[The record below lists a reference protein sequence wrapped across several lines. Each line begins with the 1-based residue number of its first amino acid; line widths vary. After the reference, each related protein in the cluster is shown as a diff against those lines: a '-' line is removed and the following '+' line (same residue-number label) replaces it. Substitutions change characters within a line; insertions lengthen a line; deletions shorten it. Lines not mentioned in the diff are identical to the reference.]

1 MEAGSI
7 VGIAMIAVGIAV
19 MLCSFWFLSLK
30 KMTADF
36 AVVWEII
43 GVVLIIVG
51 TVSRL
56 SEWQLEFQGIAEP
69 IAIGIG
75 LAGLFVGYQFSL
87 LISRLMMRNQEL
99 AIDLS
104 MLLQEKRRDDR
115 KPGKDL
121 LIILPVRN
129 EEKNIRK
136 VLDRL
141 SQPEIQTI
149 ADVLCINDAST
160 DASGRIIDSYPCMQI
175 RNLYGLGYGSA
186 LQLGYKYAAR
196 HDYQY
201 VIQMDA
207 DGQHDACNIPI
218 ILQRLKSREPDG
230 RYPDIVLASRF
241 MEGSSAFNVSIFK
254 KIAYAWFRF
263 LIRIITGRRI
273 PDPTTGLQGLS
284 RRAFRYY
291 SGEHHFDPR
300 YPDANMVI
308 QMLLLGFNVV
318 AIPAVMHAR
327 TDGQSMHKGWRA
339 VWYMCWM
346 FVDIPAIVLRIKL
359 HKLDPAEDLEDVED
373 VQEENKIS
381 GRGLPGRR

>member
-1 MEAGSI
+1 MGIIMEAGSI

-207 DGQHDACNIPI
+207 DGQHDPCNILPI
-218 ILQRLKSREPDG
+218 YEKLRKKNAGGETPDL
-230 RYPDIVLASRF
+230 VLASRF
-241 MEGSSAFNVSIFK
+241 MDGSSEFRVSVWKKFAFGL
-254 KIAYAWFRF
+254 FRMM
-263 LIRIITGRRI
+263 ICIVTGRRI
-273 PDPTTGLQGLS
+273 ADPTTGLQGLG
-284 RRAFRYY
+284 RRAFTYY
-291 SGEHHFDPR
+291 SGYDHFDHQ
-300 YPDANMVI
+300 YPDANMVL
-308 QMLLLGFNVV
+308 QMLLLGFRVTEM
-318 AIPAVMHAR
+318 PAVMHAR
-327 TDGQSMHKGWRA
+327 TDGKGMHSGA
-339 VWYMCWM
+339 EPAWYMLRM
-346 FVDIPAIVLRIKL
+346 FLSVLAVVFRIQC
-359 HKLDPAEDLEDVED
+359 HLDKPDASDVGCGPEH
-373 VQEENKIS
+373 
-381 GRGLPGRR
+381 

>member
-1 MEAGSI
+1 MRKD
-7 VGIAMIAVGIAV
+7 V
-19 MLCSFWFLSLK
+19 L
-30 KMTADF
+30 
-36 AVVWEII
+36 
-43 GVVLIIVG
+43 VLIP
-51 TVSRL
+51 
-56 SEWQLEFQGIAEP
+56 A
-69 IAIGIG
+69 
-75 LAGLFVGYQFSL
+75 Y
-87 LISRLMMRNQEL
+87 
-99 AIDLS
+99 
-104 MLLQEKRRDDR
+104 
-115 KPGKDL
+115 
-121 LIILPVRN
+121 N
-129 EEKNIRK
+129 EESNIRK
-136 VLDRL
+136 VLEQLKAR
-141 SQPEIQTI
+141 QITGI
-149 ADVLCINDAST
+149 ADILIVDDASSDFT
-160 DASGRIIDSYPCMQI
+160 GRLAAEAGICTVITNVT
-175 RNLYGLGYGSA
+175 RLGYGGSIQAGYRYA
-186 LQLGYKYAAR
+186 LCN
-196 HDYQY
+196 DYRY

-273 PDPTTGLQGLS
+273 PDPTTGLQGLN